1 MKVSNN
7 ELIKA
12 ERERVPIKNKT
23 KMGYL
28 WAYDKDSIDI
38 SPRMVYH
45 RGTVQHGISHTIKT
59 SIDVGVIEIGNRSL

>member
-1 MKVSNN
+1 
-7 ELIKA
+7 
-12 ERERVPIKNKT
+12 
-23 KMGYL
+23 MGYL

-59 SIDVGVIEIGNRSL
+59 SIDVGVIEIG